1 MINST
6 AIGITKPAGKLGD
19 LQDDRKKNHRRGTRI
34 LMHPVCRWSQEVDY
48 LLVVESNERGDSA
61 NQEKRNIIP

>member
-19 LQDDRKKNHRRGTRI
+19 LQDDRKKKPSSRNTHTHASS
-34 LMHPVCRWSQEVDY
+34 LP
-48 LLVVESNERGDSA
+48 LVSRSGLSPGGRE
-61 NQEKRNIIP
+61 